1 MRGYQA
7 IFTALFILS
16 IPACSQTSDRGNT
29 ANVPEKTLEPPPPPK
44 GDPVVTLQTI
54 KGDIVVRLRP
64 ELAPTTAERFK
75 VMAAAGFYNR
85 STFHYVSKGFIQ
97 GGDPFSKDNDPYNDG
112 KGNAAEWI
120 QAEFQEDYQVGR
132 GSVGMMRKD
141 TQPDSS
147 SCQFFIA
154 LRRKK
159 EWDGKYNIFGEVI
172 EGIEVAD
179 AIGGAPIVKKD
190 SKLANRPTA
199 KMTIKKMSLD
209 YRDFPKET
217 PEESAPK

>member
-1 MRGYQA
+1 MRGFRF
-7 IFTALFILS
+7 IFLSLVILS
-16 IPACSQTSDRGNT
+16 ISGCSGPSGGDV
-29 ANVPEKTLEPPPPPK
+29 AKAPEEKPEPPPPS
-44 GDPVVTLQTI
+44 GDPVVTIQTI

-64 ELAPTTAERFK
+64 DLAPTTAERFK
-75 VMAAAGFYNR
+75 VMAMAGFYNR

-120 QAEFQEDYQVGR
+120 TPEFREDYEVGR
-132 GSVGMMRKD
+132 GAVGMMRKD

-147 SCQFFIA
+147 SCQFFIS

-172 EGIEVAD
+172 EGIEVAE
-179 AIGGAPIVKKD
+179 AIGASPIVKND
-190 SKLANRPTA
+190 RKLDNHPTG
-199 KMTIKKMSLD
+199 KMTIKRMKVE
-209 YRDFPKET
+209 YREF
-217 PEESAPK
+217 PEEAAAEATEG

>member
-1 MRGYQA
+1 MRGFRF
-7 IFTALFILS
+7 IFLSLVILS
-16 IPACSQTSDRGNT
+16 ISACSGPAGGDV
-29 ANVPEKTLEPPPPPK
+29 AKAPEEKPEPPPPA
-44 GDPVVTLQTI
+44 GDPVVTIQTI

-64 ELAPTTAERFK
+64 DLAPDSAERFK
-75 VMAAAGFYNR
+75 VMAMAGFYNR

-120 QAEFQEDYQVGR
+120 KPEFKEDYEVGR
-132 GSVGMMRKD
+132 GAVGMMRKD

-147 SCQFFIA
+147 SCQFFIV

-172 EGIEVAD
+172 EGIEIAD
-179 AIGGAPIVKKD
+179 AIGDAPVVKND
-190 SKLANRPTA
+190 RKLNNHPTA
-199 KMTIKKMSLD
+199 KMTIKRMKVD
-209 YRDFPKET
+209 YREF
-217 PEESAPK
+217 PEEMAAEATEG

>member
-1 MRGYQA
+1 MRGFRF
-7 IFTALFILS
+7 IFLSLVILS
-16 IPACSQTSDRGNT
+16 ISACSGPAGGDV
-29 ANVPEKTLEPPPPPK
+29 AKAPEEKPEPPPPA
-44 GDPVVTLQTI
+44 GDPVVTIQTI

-64 ELAPTTAERFK
+64 DLAPESAERFK
-75 VMAAAGFYNR
+75 VMAMAGFYNR

-120 QAEFQEDYQVGR
+120 KPEFKEDYEVGR
-132 GSVGMMRKD
+132 GAVGMMRKD

-147 SCQFFIA
+147 SCQFFIV

-172 EGIEVAD
+172 EGIEIAD
-179 AIGGAPIVKKD
+179 AIGDAPVVKND
-190 SKLANRPTA
+190 RKLNNHPTA
-199 KMTIKKMSLD
+199 KMTIKRMKVD
-209 YRDFPKET
+209 YREF
-217 PEESAPK
+217 PEEMAAEATEG

>member
-1 MRGYQA
+1 MRGFRF
-7 IFTALFILS
+7 IFLSLVILS
-16 IPACSQTSDRGNT
+16 ISACSGPTGGDV
-29 ANVPEKTLEPPPPPK
+29 AKAPEEKPEPPPPPS
-44 GDPVVTLQTI
+44 GDPVVTIQTI

-64 ELAPTTAERFK
+64 DLAPTTAERFK
-75 VMAAAGFYNR
+75 VMAMAGFYNR

-120 QAEFQEDYQVGR
+120 TPEFREDYEVGR
-132 GSVGMMRKD
+132 GAVGMMRKD

-147 SCQFFIA
+147 SCQFFIV

-172 EGIEVAD
+172 EGIETAD
-179 AIGGAPIVKKD
+179 AIGDSPIVKND
-190 SKLANRPTA
+190 RKLNNHPTA
-199 KMTIKKMSLD
+199 KMTIKKMKVD
-209 YRDFPKET
+209 YREF
-217 PEESAPK
+217 PEEAATEATEG

>member
-1 MRGYQA
+1 MRGLRF
-7 IFTALFILS
+7 IFLSLVILS
-16 IPACSQTSDRGNT
+16 ISACSGPAGGDV
-29 ANVPEKTLEPPPPPK
+29 AKAPEEKPEPPPPA
-44 GDPVVTLQTI
+44 GDPVVTIQTI

-64 ELAPTTAERFK
+64 DLAPESAERFK
-75 VMAAAGFYNR
+75 VMAMAGFYNR

-120 QAEFQEDYQVGR
+120 KPEFKEDYEVGR
-132 GSVGMMRKD
+132 GAVGMMRKD

-147 SCQFFIA
+147 SCQFFIV

-179 AIGGAPIVKKD
+179 AIGDAPIVKND
-190 SKLANRPTA
+190 RKLNNHPTA
-199 KMTIKKMSLD
+199 KMTIKRMKVD
-209 YRDFPKET
+209 YREF
-217 PEESAPK
+217 PEEAAAEATEG

>member
-1 MRGYQA
+1 MRGYRF
-7 IFTALFILS
+7 IFLSLVILS
-16 IPACSQTSDRGNT
+16 ISACSGPSGGDV
-29 ANVPEKTLEPPPPPK
+29 AKAPEEKPEPAPPS
-44 GDPVVTLQTI
+44 GDPVVTIQTI

-64 ELAPTTAERFK
+64 DLAPDSAERFK
-75 VMAAAGFYNR
+75 VMAMAGFYNR

-120 QAEFQEDYQVGR
+120 KPEFQEDYEVGR
-132 GSVGMMRKD
+132 GAVGMMRKD

-147 SCQFFIA
+147 SCQFFIV

-179 AIGGAPIVKKD
+179 AIGDSPIVKND
-190 SKLANRPTA
+190 RKLNNHPTA
-199 KMTIKKMSLD
+199 KMTIKRMKVD
-209 YRDFPKET
+209 YREFPVEAAAAAT
-217 PEESAPK
+217 EG